1 MAGTAADFANGAP
14 FARTAGL
21 VGFRGFL
28 NKTCRTRE
36 AIISYVS
43 AHPEV
48 AKIPIRR
55 PLLLIG
61 LPRTGTTL
69 LHRLLSLDPVVRT
82 LRNWEC
88 ISPVRHTHSSP
99 LFSRK
104 LSC

>member
-1 MAGTAADFANGAP
+1 MSESSAET
-14 FARTAGL
+14 RSQL
-21 VGFRGFL
+21 VRI
-28 NKTCRTRE
+28 NY
-36 AIISYVS
+36 A
-43 AHPEV
+43 
-48 AKIPIRR
+48 
-55 PLLLIG
+55 LLLIG